1 MLGEYLK
8 ISTQSLKRRGLRS
21 WLTMVGII
29 IGIAAVV
36 SLISLSQGLE
46 QAVSQQF
53 QLLGVERISV
63 QARSLGFGPPGTSTA
78 SPLTEADLDVVR
90 RVRGVDLATG
100 FLIEPVMVEVNE
112 ELSFEFVGSLP
123 RDTDERNYII
133 ETNDYEVQYGR
144 MLRSND
150 RYSVL
155 IGYNYYDR
163 PVLGNTRLDVRDR
176 IIIGDQE
183 FTVIGVMERTGSFQ
197 TDGSMV
203 VNEEVLR
210 EVTGNE
216 RNYATIFAKAE
227 NVNEIDDVAQRI
239 RSDLRRHRGDREGQE
254 TFSVTTPQQLLD
266 TFSTVL
272 NVVTAVV
279 VGIAAISLVVGGVGI
294 ANTMYM
300 SVMERTRDIGV
311 MKAIGAR
318 NRDVLSLFLLESG
331 LLGLAGGAIGV
342 AIGLGFAKL
351 VEFIA
356 VNFLGVELLQAII
369 TIPLVAGALLFSF
382 LLGSLFGI
390 TPALSA
396 ARMNPVDALRKA

>member
-8 ISTQSLKRRGLRS
+8 ISVQSLKRRGLRS

-46 QAVSQQF
+46 MAVAQQF
-53 QLLGVERISV
+53 QVLGVERITV
-63 QARSLGFGPPGTSTA
+63 QSRSLGFGPPGSSVA
-78 SPLTEADLDVVR
+78 IPLDESDLNVVR
-90 RVRGVDLATG
+90 RTRGVDIASG
-100 FLIEPVMVEVNE
+100 FLIEPVMVEVDD
-112 ELSFEFVGSLP
+112 ELSLEFVGSLP
-123 RDTDERNYII
+123 RDPVERQFIIDSNNYEI
-133 ETNDYEVQYGR
+133 EYGR

-150 RYSVL
+150 RYSVMV
-155 IGYNYYDR
+155 GYTYYDR
-163 PVLGNTRLDVRDR
+163 PVLGKRLDVRDR
-176 IIIGDQE
+176 IIIGGQE
-183 FTVIGVMERTGSFQ
+183 FTVIGVMKRSGSFQ

-203 VNEEVLR
+203 VNEDILR
-210 EVTGNE
+210 EVTGNDD
-216 RNYATIFAKAE
+216 TFALITAKVQ
-227 NVNEIDDVAQRI
+227 NVDEIDDVAERI
-239 RSDLRRHRGDREGQE
+239 RHELRRHRGDRVGQE

-266 TFSTVL
+266 TFKTVL
-272 NVVTAVV
+272 NVITVVV

-300 SVMERTRDIGV
+300 SVLERTRDIGV

-331 LLGLAGGAIGV
+331 LLGLAGGVIGV
-342 AIGLGFAKL
+342 AIGLGFAWL

-356 VNFLGVELLQAII
+356 VTFLGVELLQAVI
-369 TIPLVAGALLFSF
+369 TLPLVFGALLFSF

-390 TPALSA
+390 TPAISA
-396 ARMNPVDALRKA
+396 SRMNPVDALRKA